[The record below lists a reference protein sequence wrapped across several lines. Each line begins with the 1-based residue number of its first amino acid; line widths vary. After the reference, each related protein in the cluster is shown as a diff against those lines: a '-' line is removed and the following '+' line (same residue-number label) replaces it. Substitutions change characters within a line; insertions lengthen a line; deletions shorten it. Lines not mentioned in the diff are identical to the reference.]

1 MPAGTFSKG
10 IEKATLPGR
19 HATAGRN
26 TGMDDYNEKGKKN
39 WNWNNHFLID
49 TIYNL

>member
-1 MPAGTFSKG
+1 MPAGTFSMG

-26 TGMDDYNEKGKKN
+26 TGMDDYNKGKKN
-39 WNWNNHFLID
+39 LN
-49 TIYNL
+49 

>member
-1 MPAGTFSKG
+1 MPAGTFSMG

-26 TGMDDYNEKGKKN
+26 TGMDDYNEKGKKK
-39 WNWNNHFLID
+39 LE
-49 TIYNL
+49 LK